1 MGSRNTRWPRKSAQ
15 APPQRVQLS
24 IEQVRAAIPQ
34 LERRLTDLKA
44 IDVEKL
50 SETNVHDV
58 VSDLQRRIDDTL
70 VNIFGH
76 DTVDYHRY
84 SVTYIDETPISLG
97 GEGYSIGERRQYIAR
112 GLASAVSTLEFAIS
126 MMKER
131 LEDSGETAAAR
142 AIRAYQGLELHSEIA
157 RAASKL
163 YHDGHY
169 ATAVEHSVKALNDLV
184 RSRSTLELDGVKLM
198 QRAMGGDNPL
208 IKFND
213 LAGQSDKDEQTGF
226 MMLFS
231 GAVSGLRNPRAHGFL
246 HDAPER
252 ALEFI
257 AFVSLLA
264 KLLEEA
270 K

>member
-1 MGSRNTRWPRKSAQ
+1 MARKSAQ

-97 GEGYSIGERRQYIAR
+97 GEGYSIGERRQY
-112 GLASAVSTLEFAIS
+112 
-126 MMKER
+126 
-131 LEDSGETAAAR
+131 
-142 AIRAYQGLELHSEIA
+142 
-157 RAASKL
+157 
-163 YHDGHY
+163 
-169 ATAVEHSVKALNDLV
+169 
-184 RSRSTLELDGVKLM
+184 
-198 QRAMGGDNPL
+198 
-208 IKFND
+208 
-213 LAGQSDKDEQTGF
+213 
-226 MMLFS
+226 
-231 GAVSGLRNPRAHGFL
+231 
-246 HDAPER
+246 
-252 ALEFI
+252 
-257 AFVSLLA
+257 
-264 KLLEEA
+264 
-270 K
+270 